1 MSKDLNK
8 KAAIEIQFNWIFVAI
23 AGFVIFLFIIGIA
36 VKNARDSE
44 QKLSQDLI
52 SQIVASIK
60 GKQQLSDAF
69 TSIDIPKTNIQFSCD
84 KDTDLA
90 YIRIAQSQRQNLPVE
105 IIFAPSSL
113 DTDKLLLSTEDF
125 SIPFT
130 VTRFVYITSPETA
143 FIVYYKAGGD
153 LKAEAFFN
161 ALPSNITKVEAT
173 GSNLANKIAS
183 FKNFKIIC
191 FEECPTGKDYIQ
203 IIPNNPDI
211 FSYGQINFHKGTSN
225 KVTQYVTKASLL
237 AAIYSDNKEYYECQM
252 DRAFKQLR

>member
-130 VTRFVYITSPETA
+130 VTRFIYITSPEIA
-143 FIVYYKAGGD
+143 FMVYYDPFG
-153 LKAEAFFN
+153 
-161 ALPSNITKVEAT
+161 
-173 GSNLANKIAS
+173 
-183 FKNFKIIC
+183 
-191 FEECPTGKDYIQ
+191 
-203 IIPNNPDI
+203 
-211 FSYGQINFHKGTSN
+211 
-225 KVTQYVTKASLL
+225 
-237 AAIYSDNKEYYECQM
+237 DNKADALFYGLLQSWRRSESRSIFQCPS
-252 DRAFKQLR
+252 KQYNKG